1 METIKKIYKIG
12 LGPSSSHTMGPHRAA
27 TMFAARTKGKADRYR
42 VTLYGSLA
50 ATGKGHHTDV
60 AIKRGLAPKEVEIV
74 WRADVV
80 KPFHTNGML
89 FEALVD
95 STPQSLR
102 DSSPSQGEQ
111 LNGPLSPADSSP
123 SQGEQLEKMSASQAL
138 PLDKGEYPEGGRGCR
153 VVDSWLVYSVG
164 GGYLATE
171 EGEVPLGITPEG
183 EVYPH
188 NTMRDI
194 MEYIDREGLSFW
206 EYVEQCEDGTLWMYL
221 EEMWQQMQQT
231 IEEGLQDDRV
241 IAGGLHLRS
250 KAHQYF
256 VRASGFKPS
265 LQSRALVI
273 AYALATSEQNAC
285 GAKIVTAPTCG
296 SSGVLPAVLYHL
308 KKNHGFSDREIL
320 RAMATAGLFANVIKT
335 NATIS
340 GAEAGCQ
347 AEVGSAC
354 VMAAVASNQLF
365 GGSPKQIEYAAEMAM
380 EHNLG
385 LTCDP
390 LCGLVQIPCIERNA
404 MAALRALDINIY
416 AMMSDGRHIISF
428 DKVVRTMKLT
438 GHDLPSLYKET
449 SLGGLALD
457 D

>member
-12 LGPSSSHTMGPHRAA
+12 YGPSSSHTMGPHRAA
-27 TMFAARTKGKADRYR
+27 ELFAARTKEATHYR

-50 ATGKGHHTDV
+50 ATGRGHHTDMAV
-60 AIKRGLAPKEVEIV
+60 TRGLAPKEVEIL
-74 WRADVV
+74 WQPDVV
-80 KPFHTNGML
+80 KPFHPNGMF
-89 FEALVD
+89 FEALD
-95 STPQSLR
+95 
-102 DSSPSQGEQ
+102 
-111 LNGPLSPADSSP
+111 
-123 SQGEQLEKMSASQAL
+123 EKNEVKDAWM
-138 PLDKGEYPEGGRGCR
+138 
-153 VVDSWLVYSVG
+153 VYSIG
-164 GGYLATE
+164 GGSLATE
-171 EGEVPLGITPEG
+171 EGTVPTGITPEG

-188 NTMRDI
+188 NTMKDI

-206 EYVEQCEDGTLWMYL
+206 EYVEQCEDGKLWFYL
-221 EEMWQQMQQT
+221 EEMWQQMQHT

-250 KAHQYF
+250 KAHQYYI
-256 VRASGFKPS
+256 RASAFKPS

-285 GAKIVTAPTCG
+285 GARIVTAPTCG

-335 NATIS
+335 NASIS
-340 GAEAGCQ
+340 GAEVGCQ
-347 AEVGSAC
+347 GEVGSAC

-438 GHDLPSLYKET
+438 GKDLPSLYKET

-457 D
+457 E

>member
-12 LGPSSSHTMGPHRAA
+12 FGPSSSHTMGPHRAA
-27 TMFAARTKGKADRYR
+27 EMFKKRTPDAARYR

-50 ATGKGHHTDV
+50 ATGKGHHTDL
-60 AIKRGLAPKEVEIV
+60 AISRGLAPKNTEIV
-74 WRADVV
+74 WHADEV
-80 KPFHTNGML
+80 KPFHPNGML
-89 FEALVD
+89 FESID
-95 STPQSLR
+95 E
-102 DSSPSQGEQ
+102 QG
-111 LNGPLSPADSSP
+111 G
-123 SQGEQLEKMSASQAL
+123 
-138 PLDKGEYPEGGRGCR
+138 
-153 VVDSWLVYSVG
+153 VTDSWLVYSIG

-183 EVYPH
+183 EAYPH
-188 NTMRDI
+188 NTMQEI

-206 EYVEQCEDGTLWMYL
+206 EYVEQCEDGSLWMYL

-231 IEEGLQDDRV
+231 IEEGLLDDRV

-256 VRASGFKPS
+256 IRASAFKPS

-285 GAKIVTAPTCG
+285 GGRIVTAPTCG

-320 RAMATAGLFANVIKT
+320 RAMATAGLFANIIKH
-335 NATIS
+335 NASIS
-340 GAEAGCQ
+340 GAEVGCQ
-347 AEVGSAC
+347 GEVGSAC

-416 AMMSDGRHIISF
+416 AIMSDGRHLISF

-438 GHDLPSLYKET
+438 GKDLPSLYKET
-449 SLGGLALD
+449 SLGGLAID
-457 D
+457 

>member
-12 LGPSSSHTMGPHRAA
+12 YGPSSSHTMGPNRAA
-27 TMFAARTKGKADRYR
+27 EMFAQRTKQAARYR

-50 ATGKGHHTDV
+50 ATGRGHHTDMAV
-60 AIKRGLAPKEVEIV
+60 TRGLAPKETEIV
-74 WRADVV
+74 WRPDIV
-80 KPFHTNGML
+80 KPFHPNGML
-89 FEALVD
+89 FEALD
-95 STPQSLR
+95 
-102 DSSPSQGEQ
+102 
-111 LNGPLSPADSSP
+111 A
-123 SQGEQLEKMSASQAL
+123 
-138 PLDKGEYPEGGRGCR
+138 EGG
-153 VVDSWLVYSVG
+153 VVDTWLVYSIG
-164 GGYLATE
+164 GGYLSTE

-188 NTMRDI
+188 STMKEI
-194 MEYIDREGLSFW
+194 MEYIDKEGLSFW
-206 EYVEQCEDGTLWMYL
+206 EYVERCEDGSLWFYL
-221 EEMWQQMQQT
+221 EEMWKQMQQT

-256 VRASGFKPS
+256 IRASAFKPS
-265 LQSRALVI
+265 LQNRALVI

-285 GAKIVTAPTCG
+285 GARIVTAPTCG

-308 KKNHGFSDREIL
+308 KKNHDFSDREIL

-354 VMAAVASNQLF
+354 VMAAVASSQLF

-449 SLGGLALD
+449 SLGGLALED
-457 D
+457 

>member
-12 LGPSSSHTMGPHRAA
+12 YGPSSSHTMGPNRAA
-27 TMFAARTKGKADRYR
+27 EMFAARTPGAVRYR

-50 ATGKGHHTDV
+50 ATGRGHHTDRAV
-60 AIKRGLAPKEVEIV
+60 ARGLAPKEAEIV
-74 WRADVV
+74 WRPDIV
-80 KPFHTNGML
+80 KPFHPNGML
-89 FEALVD
+89 FEALDARNQV
-95 STPQSLR
+95 
-102 DSSPSQGEQ
+102 
-111 LNGPLSPADSSP
+111 ADT
-123 SQGEQLEKMSASQAL
+123 
-138 PLDKGEYPEGGRGCR
+138 
-153 VVDSWLVYSVG
+153 WLVYSVG

-171 EGEVPLGITPEG
+171 QGDVPLGITPEG
-183 EVYPH
+183 RIYPH
-188 NTMRDI
+188 TTMRDI
-194 MEYIDREGLSFW
+194 MAHIEREGLSFW
-206 EYVEQCEDGTLWMYL
+206 EYVEQCEDDTLWPYL
-221 EEMWQQMQQT
+221 EQMWQQMQLT

-250 KAHQYF
+250 KAHQYH

-285 GAKIVTAPTCG
+285 GGRIVTAPTCG

-308 KKNHGFSDREIL
+308 KKNHNFTDREIL
-320 RAMATAGLFANVIKT
+320 RAMATAALFGNVIKT
-335 NATIS
+335 NASIS

-416 AMMSDGRHIISF
+416 AMMSDGQHIISF

-438 GHDLPSLYKET
+438 GNDLPSLYKET

>member
-12 LGPSSSHTMGPHRAA
+12 YGPSSSHTMGPHRAA
-27 TMFAARTKGKADRYR
+27 EMFASRTKDTAVRYS

-50 ATGKGHHTDV
+50 ATGRGHHTDL
-60 AIKRGLAPKEVEIV
+60 AITRGLAPKEVEIV
-74 WRADVV
+74 WRPDIV
-80 KPFHTNGML
+80 KPFHPNGML
-89 FEALVD
+89 FEALGVD
-95 STPQSLR
+95 NQ
-102 DSSPSQGEQ
+102 
-111 LNGPLSPADSSP
+111 
-123 SQGEQLEKMSASQAL
+123 
-138 PLDKGEYPEGGRGCR
+138 
-153 VVDSWLVYSVG
+153 VVDHWLVYSIG

-188 NTMRDI
+188 NTMKDI
-194 MEYIDREGLSFW
+194 MEHIDKEGLSFW
-206 EYVEQCEDGTLWMYL
+206 EYVEQCEDGSLWFYL
-221 EEMWQQMQQT
+221 EDMWKQMQQT

-250 KAHQYF
+250 KAHQYY

-273 AYALATSEQNAC
+273 AYALATSEQNAS

-308 KKNHGFSDREIL
+308 KKNHGFTDREIL

-449 SLGGLALD
+449 SLGGLALND
-457 D
+457 

>member
-12 LGPSSSHTMGPHRAA
+12 YGPSSSHTMGPNRAA
-27 TMFAARTKGKADRYR
+27 EMFAARTKQASRYR

-50 ATGKGHHTDV
+50 ATGKGHHTDM
-60 AIKRGLAPKEVEIV
+60 AITRGLSPKEVEIV
-74 WRADVV
+74 WRADIV
-80 KPFHTNGML
+80 KPFHPNGMF
-89 FEALVD
+89 FEALD
-95 STPQSLR
+95 
-102 DSSPSQGEQ
+102 
-111 LNGPLSPADSSP
+111 A
-123 SQGEQLEKMSASQAL
+123 
-138 PLDKGEYPEGGRGCR
+138 EGQ
-153 VVDSWLVYSVG
+153 VIDSWLVYSIG

-171 EGEVPLGITPEG
+171 EGDVPMGITPEG

-188 NTMRDI
+188 STMKEI

-206 EYVEQCEDGTLWMYL
+206 EYVEQCEDGSLWFYL
-221 EEMWQQMQQT
+221 EEMWRQMQQT

-256 VRASGFKPS
+256 IRASAFKPS

-285 GAKIVTAPTCG
+285 GARIVTAPTCG

-308 KKNHGFSDREIL
+308 KKNHDFSDREIL

-449 SLGGLALD
+449 SLGGLALND
-457 D
+457 

>member
-27 TMFAARTKGKADRYR
+27 TMFAARTKNIASRYR
-42 VTLYGSLA
+42 VTLYGSL
-50 ATGKGHHTDV
+50 TGKGHHTDV

-89 FEALVD
+89 FEALD
-95 STPQSLR
+95 
-102 DSSPSQGEQ
+102 
-111 LNGPLSPADSSP
+111 AD
-123 SQGEQLEKMSASQAL
+123 
-138 PLDKGEYPEGGRGCR
+138 GG
-153 VVDSWLVYSVG
+153 VVDHWLVYSIG

-449 SLGGLALD
+449 SLGGLALED
-457 D
+457 

>member
-1 METIKKIYKIG
+1 MCVIQPRMETIKKIYKIG
-12 LGPSSSHTMGPHRAA
+12 YGPSSSHTMGPHRAA
-27 TMFAARTKGKADRYR
+27 ELFAARNADAARFR

-50 ATGKGHHTDV
+50 ATGKGHHTDS
-60 AIKRGLAPKEVEIV
+60 AIARGLQPKKVEIL
-74 WRADVV
+74 WRADEV
-80 KPFHTNGML
+80 KPFHPNGML
-89 FEALVD
+89 FEALD
-95 STPQSLR
+95 S
-102 DSSPSQGEQ
+102 
-111 LNGPLSPADSSP
+111 
-123 SQGEQLEKMSASQAL
+123 
-138 PLDKGEYPEGGRGCR
+138 KG
-153 VVDSWLVYSVG
+153 VATDHWLVYSIG

-171 EGEVPLGITPEG
+171 QGEVPMGITPEG

-188 NTMRDI
+188 QSMADI
-194 MEYIDREGLSFW
+194 MAYIDQQGLSFW
-206 EYVEQCEDGTLWMYL
+206 EYVEQHEDSGLWLHL
-221 EEMWQQMQQT
+221 EQAWQQMQQT
-231 IEEGLQDDRV
+231 IEEGLHDDRV

-256 VRASGFKPS
+256 IRASAFKPS

-285 GAKIVTAPTCG
+285 GGRIVTAPTCG

-320 RAMATAGLFANVIKT
+320 RALATAGLFANVIKT
-335 NATIS
+335 NASIS
-340 GAEAGCQ
+340 GAEVGCQ
-347 AEVGSAC
+347 GEVGSAC

-438 GHDLPSLYKET
+438 GKDLPSLYRET
-449 SLGGLALD
+449 SLGGLALGE
-457 D
+457 

>member
-27 TMFAARTKGKADRYR
+27 TMFATRTKSTATRYR

-50 ATGKGHHTDV
+50 ATGRGHHTDM
-60 AIKRGLAPKEVEIV
+60 AITRGLAPKEVEIA
-74 WRADVV
+74 WRPDVV
-80 KPFHTNGML
+80 KPFHPNGMF
-89 FEALVD
+89 FEALD
-95 STPQSLR
+95 
-102 DSSPSQGEQ
+102 
-111 LNGPLSPADSSP
+111 AD
-123 SQGEQLEKMSASQAL
+123 
-138 PLDKGEYPEGGRGCR
+138 GG
-153 VVDSWLVYSVG
+153 VVDQWLVYSIG

-188 NTMRDI
+188 NTMKEI
-194 MEYIDREGLSFW
+194 MTHIEKEGLSFW
-206 EYVEQCEDGTLWMYL
+206 EYVEQCEDGTLWIYL
-221 EEMWQQMQQT
+221 DEMWHQMQQT

-285 GAKIVTAPTCG
+285 GARIVTAPTCG

>member
-12 LGPSSSHTMGPHRAA
+12 LGPSSSHTMGPHKAA
-27 TMFAARTKGKADRYR
+27 EMFAARTPQAAHYR

-50 ATGKGHHTDV
+50 ATGRGHHTDK
-60 AIKRGLAPKEVEIV
+60 AISRGLAPRRVDIL
-74 WRADVV
+74 WRPDIV
-80 KPFHTNGML
+80 KPFHTNGMF
-89 FEALVD
+89 FEAFATEEATEPFD
-95 STPQSLR
+95 T
-102 DSSPSQGEQ
+102 
-111 LNGPLSPADSSP
+111 
-123 SQGEQLEKMSASQAL
+123 
-138 PLDKGEYPEGGRGCR
+138 
-153 VVDSWLVYSVG
+153 WLVYSIG

-171 EGEVPLGITPEG
+171 EGVVPLGITPEG

-188 NTMRDI
+188 NTMKDI
-194 MEYIDREGLSFW
+194 MEHIDKEGLSFW
-206 EYVEQCEDGTLWMYL
+206 EYVEQCEDESLWPYL
-221 EEMWQQMQQT
+221 EEMWRQMQQT

-285 GAKIVTAPTCG
+285 GARIVTAPTCG

-308 KKNHGFSDREIL
+308 KKSHGFSDREIL
-320 RAMATAGLFANVIKT
+320 RAMATAGLFANVIKH

-354 VMAAVASNQLF
+354 VMAAVASNQIF

>member
-12 LGPSSSHTMGPHRAA
+12 YGPSSSHTMGPHRAA
-27 TMFAARTKGKADRYR
+27 TMFADRTKQAARYR

-50 ATGKGHHTDV
+50 ATGRGHHTDT
-60 AIKRGLAPKEVEIV
+60 AIIRGLAPKDVEIV
-74 WRADVV
+74 WHSDIV
-80 KPFHTNGML
+80 KPFHPNGML
-89 FEALVD
+89 FEAIDNSGAIVD
-95 STPQSLR
+95 T
-102 DSSPSQGEQ
+102 
-111 LNGPLSPADSSP
+111 
-123 SQGEQLEKMSASQAL
+123 
-138 PLDKGEYPEGGRGCR
+138 
-153 VVDSWLVYSVG
+153 WLVYSIG

-171 EGEVPLGITPEG
+171 EGEVPLGISPEG

-194 MEYIDREGLSFW
+194 MEYIDKEGLSFW
-206 EYVEQCEDGTLWMYL
+206 EYVEQCEDGSLWFYL

-231 IEEGLQDDRV
+231 IEDGLQDDRV

-250 KAHQYF
+250 KAHQYH

-308 KKNHGFSDREIL
+308 KKNHGFTDREIL

-428 DKVVRTMKLT
+428 DKVVKTMKLT

-449 SLGGLALD
+449 SLGGLALND
-457 D
+457 

>member
-12 LGPSSSHTMGPHRAA
+12 YGPSSSHTMGPNRAA
-27 TMFAARTKGKADRYR
+27 EMFAARTPAADRYR

-50 ATGKGHHTDV
+50 ATGRGHHTDRAV
-60 AIKRGLAPKEVEIV
+60 ARGLAPREAEIV
-74 WRADVV
+74 WRPDIV
-80 KPFHTNGML
+80 KPFHPNGML
-89 FEALVD
+89 FEALDARNQV
-95 STPQSLR
+95 
-102 DSSPSQGEQ
+102 
-111 LNGPLSPADSSP
+111 ADT
-123 SQGEQLEKMSASQAL
+123 
-138 PLDKGEYPEGGRGCR
+138 
-153 VVDSWLVYSVG
+153 WLVYSIG

-171 EGEVPLGITPEG
+171 QGDVPLGITPEG
-183 EVYPH
+183 RIYPH
-188 NTMRDI
+188 TTMRDI
-194 MEYIDREGLSFW
+194 MAHIEREGLSFW
-206 EYVEQCEDGTLWMYL
+206 EYVEQCEDDTLWPYL
-221 EEMWQQMQQT
+221 EQMWQQMQLT

-250 KAHQYF
+250 KAHQYH

-285 GAKIVTAPTCG
+285 GGRIVTAPTCG

-308 KKNHGFSDREIL
+308 KKNHNFSDREIL
-320 RAMATAGLFANVIKT
+320 RAMATAALFGNVIKT
-335 NATIS
+335 NASIS

-416 AMMSDGRHIISF
+416 AMMSDGQHIISF

-438 GHDLPSLYKET
+438 GNDLPSLYKET

>member
-12 LGPSSSHTMGPHRAA
+12 YGPSSSHTMGPNRAA
-27 TMFAARTKGKADRYR
+27 EMFAARTKQASRYR

-50 ATGKGHHTDV
+50 ATGKGHHTDM
-60 AIKRGLAPKEVEIV
+60 AITRGLSPKEVEIV
-74 WRADVV
+74 WRADIV
-80 KPFHTNGML
+80 KPFHPNGMF
-89 FEALVD
+89 FEALD
-95 STPQSLR
+95 AE
-102 DSSPSQGEQ
+102 G
-111 LNGPLSPADSSP
+111 
-123 SQGEQLEKMSASQAL
+123 QAI
-138 PLDKGEYPEGGRGCR
+138 
-153 VVDSWLVYSVG
+153 DSWLVYSIG

-171 EGEVPLGITPEG
+171 EGDVPMGITPEG

-188 NTMRDI
+188 STMKEI
-194 MEYIDREGLSFW
+194 MDYIDREGLSFW
-206 EYVEQCEDGTLWMYL
+206 EYVEQCEDGSLWFYL
-221 EEMWQQMQQT
+221 EEMWRQMQQT

-256 VRASGFKPS
+256 IRASAFKPS
-265 LQSRALVI
+265 LQNRALVI

-285 GAKIVTAPTCG
+285 GARIVTAPTCG

-308 KKNHGFSDREIL
+308 KKNHDFSDREIL

-449 SLGGLALD
+449 SLGGLALND
-457 D
+457 

>member
-12 LGPSSSHTMGPHRAA
+12 FGPSSSHTMGPHRAA
-27 TMFAARTKGKADRYR
+27 TMFAARTKNTASRYR

-50 ATGKGHHTDV
+50 ATGRGHHTDQ
-60 AIKRGLAPKEVEIV
+60 AIVRGLAPKEVEIV
-74 WRADVV
+74 WRPDVV

-89 FEALVD
+89 FEALD
-95 STPQSLR
+95 
-102 DSSPSQGEQ
+102 
-111 LNGPLSPADSSP
+111 AD
-123 SQGEQLEKMSASQAL
+123 
-138 PLDKGEYPEGGRGCR
+138 GG
-153 VVDSWLVYSVG
+153 VVDHWLVYSIG

-194 MEYIDREGLSFW
+194 MEYIDREGLSYW

-285 GAKIVTAPTCG
+285 GGRIVTAPTCG

-449 SLGGLALD
+449 SLGGLALND
-457 D
+457 